1 MSLSA
6 GMKIALTSTL
16 RRIAQ
21 EQLDMLLAYEALTV
35 NTLDHVEALSAMRDG
50 RRAQFGRE

>member
-1 MSLSA
+1 MTTM
-6 GMKIALTSTL
+6 GMVPGG
-16 RRIAQ
+16 R
-21 EQLDMLLAYEALTV
+21 LTV